1 MPQVLF
7 LVFMLTGATSL
18 IFQVVWTRLLLLS
31 VGTTPTAM
39 SVVLAAFMGGMA
51 IGAILAGR
59 WLTRY
64 DSVRT
69 YAWLEGWAGLY
80 GLATPALLVLVD
92 AAPIGVQIVVA
103 TALLLPATIAMGAS
117 LPVLSRALGEGAD
130 RPAVTVGFLYAANTL
145 GAVAGPLLGV
155 FALFPV
161 LGLHRTLVTAAI
173 VNLAVCA
180 LLLILRAGRPSDA
193 LARTPPVEDRA
204 LARTPPVE
212 EGAHAGATVLVAL
225 AGSGAAAM
233 VYEVAWSRTLSMA
246 FGSSIYGVSIML
258 SMFLLGL
265 AGGSWIAS
273 LVLARLRRAPSSLA
287 LAWLLVGSSTTA
299 FISLHLGRVLPFT
312 FLELFRDLPN
322 SPAGV
327 HAIQVILSLALML
340 PTTLCLGAMLPTAV
354 AIVGGRSQVGR
365 SVGRLYSANLLG
377 SSAGAV
383 GASLLLV
390 ASVGIEASVRMAA
403 LGALFVAL
411 VLVARQPRFRVAT
424 AAGAALSVM
433 VILTLDGTPA
443 RLAQTFGMYAVA
455 PQYVPYD
462 ANGMRQVL
470 SVHELLYYE
479 DGPTATVAVQRVDKY
494 HLLKINGKTDA
505 SNGATDVQTQTLV
518 GHLPLMV
525 TDAERVA
532 VVGWGS
538 GMTVGAALTHP
549 VDTVDA
555 YEIEPAVVEASRFF
569 EPGNGSP
576 LPHNGDPLSDPRL
589 TMILG
594 DARGELRRQTV
605 PYDVIINQ
613 PSNPWLTGVANLFTR
628 DFFELLA
635 SKLAPTGVVCQW
647 VQTYGMSEQATRTL
661 MATFRSVF
669 PHVVTFTDRDLIML
683 GSFEPIRFSAPR
695 LRERFRNPRI
705 RASLRFAFVEYP
717 ADLIVKLGL
726 DDHGMDAFAAG
737 APLNTDDNMRI
748 ELAAPRTLYA
758 DHQDAIYAAL
768 AEHPAMPLD
777 LVTNYDSEAEVSLEL
792 AASFFT
798 DGRDDD
804 ALAHAEHALA
814 LDPSFDGLKLL
825 GQIAHRQGDT
835 GRARNAWSL
844 ALAMGGDDAGRA
856 FVRGLLQSLDV
867 AVLSN

>member
-1 MPQVLF
+1 MRYVDSTRPVRRQPYRSPANVPTSAKAGNAMPQVLF

-51 IGAILAGR
+51 VGAIVAGR

-80 GLATPALLVLVD
+80 GLATPALLALVD

-180 LLLILRAGRPSDA
+180 LLLVLRAGRPSDA

-212 EGAHAGATVLVAL
+212 DHALARTPPVEEGAHPGATVLVAL

-273 LVLARLRRAPSSLA
+273 LVLARLRRPPSSLA

-299 FISLHLGRVLPFT
+299 FVSLHLGRVLPFT
-312 FLELFRDLPN
+312 FLELFRELPN

-365 SVGRLYSANLLG
+365 SVSRLYSANLLG

-390 ASVGIEASVRMAA
+390 ASIGIEASVRMAA
-403 LGALFVAL
+403 LGALFVAF

-424 AAGAALSVM
+424 SAGAALLVM
-433 VILTLDGTPA
+433 VMLTLDGTPA
-443 RLAQTFGMYAVA
+443 RLAQTFGMYAAA

-462 ANGMRQVL
+462 AHGMRQML

-494 HLLKINGKTDA
+494 HLLKNNGKTDA

-518 GHLPLMV
+518 
-525 TDAERVA
+525 A
-532 VVGWGS
+532 V
-538 GMTVGAALTHP
+538 
-549 VDTVDA
+549 
-555 YEIEPAVVEASRFF
+555 
-569 EPGNGSP
+569 
-576 LPHNGDPLSDPRL
+576 GDPPALPGRPRRR
-589 TMILG
+589 TTVRPMRRT
-594 DARGELRRQTV
+594 ARPTCRR
-605 PYDVIINQ
+605 
-613 PSNPWLTGVANLFTR
+613 R
-628 DFFELLA
+628 
-635 SKLAPTGVVCQW
+635 
-647 VQTYGMSEQATRTL
+647 R
-661 MATFRSVF
+661 
-669 PHVVTFTDRDLIML
+669 
-683 GSFEPIRFSAPR
+683 
-695 LRERFRNPRI
+695 
-705 RASLRFAFVEYP
+705 
-717 ADLIVKLGL
+717 
-726 DDHGMDAFAAG
+726 
-737 APLNTDDNMRI
+737 
-748 ELAAPRTLYA
+748 
-758 DHQDAIYAAL
+758 
-768 AEHPAMPLD
+768 
-777 LVTNYDSEAEVSLEL
+777 
-792 AASFFT
+792 
-798 DGRDDD
+798 
-804 ALAHAEHALA
+804 
-814 LDPSFDGLKLL
+814 
-825 GQIAHRQGDT
+825 
-835 GRARNAWSL
+835 
-844 ALAMGGDDAGRA
+844 
-856 FVRGLLQSLDV
+856 
-867 AVLSN
+867 